1 VQIRLQRVNSHVEIA
16 VSDTGEGIS
25 AEFLPRLFQRFQQA
39 DGTFTRPHSGLGL
52 GLAISRH
59 LVEAHGGHIEA
70 TSPGKGFGTT
80 VRVELPLM
88 IVHDQAFVSPDR
100 VHPSADVHPAADLT
114 LPDLTDI
121 RVLLVDDDV
130 DALHMAKD
138 ALTAARATV
147 VAVSSAQEALDVLDR
162 ATFDALLLDIGMPE
176 VDGYQLLARIRQS
189 ADERRRILPAAAL
202 TAYARSIDRTR
213 SLKAGFQMHLSKP
226 VQPAELATVVL
237 ALTATSQAHRRHSR
251 TM

>member
-1 VQIRLQRVNSHVEIA
+1 
-16 VSDTGEGIS
+16 
-25 AEFLPRLFQRFQQA
+25 
-39 DGTFTRPHSGLGL
+39 
-52 GLAISRH
+52 
-59 LVEAHGGHIEA
+59 
-70 TSPGKGFGTT
+70 
-80 VRVELPLM
+80 M
-88 IVHDQAFVSPDR
+88 IVHEQVFVSPDR
-100 VHPSADVHPAADLT
+100 VHPSADVHPTADLT

-121 RVLLVDDDV
+121 RVLLVNDDV

-147 VAVSSAQEALDVLDR
+147 VAVSNAQEALEVLDC

-189 ADERRRILPAAAL
+189 ADERRRTLPAAAL

-237 ALTATSQAHRRHSR
+237 ALTAPSKAHRRHNR